1 MSTDYSANC
10 EILKEFYFAF
20 CDPRLGNEE
29 LLSIVGSHGSALGTL
44 MDLAVGFGVTYRDE
58 SSVTEWAAEDIAR
71 GVRDLAKTLGHDDPA
86 YRFSGWD
93 DFVSQMENLGED
105 SLFSRLNRH

>member
-1 MSTDYSANC
+1 MSSEFEVHC
-10 EILKEFYFAF
+10 EILREFYFTF
-20 CDPRLGNEE
+20 CDPQLANDAFLDLRT
-29 LLSIVGSHGSALGTL
+29 GSLNIL
-44 MDLAVGFGVTYRDE
+44 MDLAVGVGVTFRG
-58 SSVTEWAAEDIAR
+58 SSVHDWAVEDVAR

-93 DFVSQMENLGED
+93 DFVSQMEKLGGD